1 MYLGIS
7 INHVE
12 HFKLTT
18 SNETKTKTMLNAK
31 HNTLSMKWAFI
42 QRYLANN
49 DSVEIN

>member
-7 INHVE
+7 INNVE

-18 SNETKTKTMLNAK
+18 SNETKTMLNAK
-31 HNTLSMKWAFI
+31 HNTLSIKWAFI
-42 QRYLANN
+42 QRYLAND